1 MRELVGWEGRNEDVV
16 GRDICFT
23 DITVGTPY
31 KLRPYE
37 AMKPYD
43 AL

>member
-1 MRELVGWEGRNEDVV
+1 MFITLDLKEREGEGIGGV

-31 KLRPYE
+31 K
-37 AMKPYD
+37 
-43 AL
+43 